1 MERLTRQ
8 ETIMVGG
15 KEMAACNYKNDDCND
30 SCMYGN
36 CRWQEKANML
46 LKEYEDTDLTPEQI
60 REMQELLS
68 RENTTEIARS
78 SRDTDVLI
86 ALEVL
91 DKLSF
96 FGGQRAGREL
106 WNDKSRKV
114 QDEDIASFNQN
125 IEYLRDLIRKHMNDG
140 WIPVEERLPEKNEYF
155 VDTSSNKEFPN
166 GYYRRLEIAYMTD
179 TVEYIHGYYDGYK
192 WMDEY
197 LDAIKNVVAWR
208 IHEPYRPERSSDEKE

>member
-1 MERLTRQ
+1 
-8 ETIMVGG
+8 
-15 KEMAACNYKNDDCND
+15 
-30 SCMYGN
+30 
-36 CRWQEKANML
+36 
-46 LKEYEDTDLTPEQI
+46 
-60 REMQELLS
+60 MQELEKILEEIDNLYVDETDFGIECNMENRSDIACDNCYECIKEACKNIIRKHLS
-68 RENTTEIARS
+68 RENTPEITRS
-78 SRDTDVLI
+78 PRDTDVLI

-114 QDEDIASFNQN
+114 QDEDIASFNRN